1 MKFEKGEKV
10 VMLPAGAY
18 IIGDPCYN
26 VPDAQWDRVLNESDF
41 FGGQCW
47 ATFERESG
55 GEGLVVAFNTA
66 HGDGT
71 YVDGA
76 GRKYGVDAG
85 LIGIIPAIDID
96 PSKFD
101 PELAHLVQ
109 FDSPVFCRERDGVI
123 TFGFVDIDT
132 GSDIEDDF
140 NDEDDFDSDPE
151 WNASLGH
158 GE

>member
-1 MKFEKGEKV
+1 MKFEKGEKA

-26 VPDAQWDRVLNESDF
+26 VPDAQWGRVLDESDF

-55 GEGLVVAFNTA
+55 GEGLVVAFSTM
-66 HGDGT
+66 HGDGE
-71 YVDGA
+71 YRDGA

-85 LIGIIPAIDID
+85 LIGIIPAIDVD

-101 PELAHLVQ
+101 PRIAHLVQ
-109 FDSPVFCRERDGVI
+109 FDSPVFCRSRDGVI
-123 TFGFVDIDT
+123 TFGFIDIDT
-132 GSDIEDDF
+132 DDQDDF
-140 NDEDDFDSDPE
+140 VDDDDFDSDAE
-151 WNASLGH
+151 WNASLRH
-158 GE
+158 GD